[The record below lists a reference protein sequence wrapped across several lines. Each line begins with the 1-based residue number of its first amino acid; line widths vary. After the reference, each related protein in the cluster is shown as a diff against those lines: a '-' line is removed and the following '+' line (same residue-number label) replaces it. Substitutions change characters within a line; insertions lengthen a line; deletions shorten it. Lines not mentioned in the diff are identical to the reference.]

1 MRSYRNRSAFCLH
14 YFQQYFRHCLLFQ
27 NIILH
32 FVFHGNEY
40 LLVARFNRFS
50 FVYRIYSVCLGLTSV
65 LMRKI
70 ITQRGCQGNLFSRT
84 FLYFCFLFTKF
95 LIFRTCG
102 FRLHDFCQNCWYV
115 PSICRNG
122 CCHLHCFHYW
132 SDPPMRH
139 HLVDKTVFL
148 TGQVNFSERMV
159 IILVSTAK
167 FQTVFSG
174 NSKNTAANT
183 AAASTT
189 ANRISPNV
197 ST

>member
-1 MRSYRNRSAFCLH
+1 MTSARTAGMYRRSAGMAAATPTASTISLD
-14 YFQQYFRHCLLFQ
+14 
-27 NIILH
+27 
-32 FVFHGNEY
+32 
-40 LLVARFNRFS
+40 S
-50 FVYRIYSVCLGLTSV
+50 
-65 LMRKI
+65 
-70 ITQRGCQGNLFSRT
+70 
-84 FLYFCFLFTKF
+84 
-95 LIFRTCG
+95 
-102 FRLHDFCQNCWYV
+102 
-115 PSICRNG
+115 
-122 CCHLHCFHYW
+122 
-132 SDPPMRH
+132 PMRH

-197 ST
+197 STW